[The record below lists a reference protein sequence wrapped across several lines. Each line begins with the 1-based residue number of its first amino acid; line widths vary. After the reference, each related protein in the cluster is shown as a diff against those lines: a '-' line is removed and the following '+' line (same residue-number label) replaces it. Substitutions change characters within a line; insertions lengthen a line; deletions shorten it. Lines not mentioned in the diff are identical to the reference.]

1 MRLLHLVLICV
12 GTDLAT
18 TVISRLSPGVERCGA
33 AQPPSAARR
42 FRLADQHRNS
52 VAFSD
57 LLDDFFAECDEHL
70 ADARQA
76 LLALEREAGRQPNRA
91 TLDTLFRAFHSLKGI
106 AGMVGLAAAEQ
117 QAHQLEERLRLLR
130 DEQQALTPATLAALE
145 SDARRLE
152 QTIAAF
158 QNGAEA
164 PAELVAAQPPAL
176 AADDP
181 AEQLWRVIFT
191 PAPALAQRGVDINSV
206 RERLGSFG
214 TIVEARPLVQPGAGL
229 RFEFVLR
236 APTGLGA
243 QASQAGWAGDGLLV
257 AAANAL
263 PAGRDGQAEPAAKA
277 TLAPANTVRI
287 GLERLDEL
295 MHMVGELVIS
305 RARLAQ
311 QIEQAAAS
319 LPVPAARAL
328 AETNQLIERQLRDLR
343 AGVLRARMVPI
354 EATFARLRFV
364 VRDLARQLGKQVQIE
379 LDGGA
384 TEIDKFVVE
393 RLHDPLLHLVR
404 NAASHGIEPAGER
417 LASGKPA
424 TGRLRLSASAAG
436 ELVTIT
442 VADDGQGIDTARVAE
457 RARARGL
464 IGPDELL
471 DDARLLRVLCAPGFS
486 TRDTADPISG
496 RGVGLDAV
504 MLAVRELGGALT
516 LTNQP
521 GQGACFRLELPLT
534 LAIID
539 ALIVRVS
546 GQAFAAPL
554 APVREVLQFRRDELI
569 AIERGLLLRWRGG
582 ALPLV
587 WLARRFGL
595 PDSGGKQLSALVIG
609 EGAGAAGLV
618 VDTIAQKREVVVRPI
633 ADRLAR
639 TPGIAGAT
647 ELGDGRVVLILDA
660 QALLEH
666 A

>member
-1 MRLLHLVLICV
+1 M
-12 GTDLAT
+12 
-18 TVISRLSPGVERCGA
+18 
-33 AQPPSAARR
+33 
-42 FRLADQHRNS
+42 ADQHRNS
-52 VAFSD
+52 TVFDD

-76 LLALEREAGRQPNRA
+76 LLALERGASNGRPDRA

-106 AGMVGLAAAEQ
+106 AGMVGLVAAEQ
-117 QAHQLEERLRLLR
+117 QAHQLEERLRQLR
-130 DEQQALTPATLAALE
+130 DEHYALTPATLAALE
-145 SDARRLE
+145 SDARALE

-158 QNGAEA
+158 QHGAEA
-164 PAELVAAQPPAL
+164 APAETPPPAPPTSL
-176 AADDP
+176 H
-181 AEQLWRVIFT
+181 AEQLWRVVFT
-191 PAPALAQRGVDINSV
+191 PAPTLAQRGIDINSV
-206 RERLGSFG
+206 RERLGGHG

-229 RFEFVLR
+229 RFEFILR
-236 APTGLGA
+236 APADLSA
-243 QASQAGWAGDGLLV
+243 EAAQAGWADDALQV
-257 AAANAL
+257 ALADAAPPTTA
-263 PAGRDGQAEPAAKA
+263 PAKA
-277 TLAPANTVRI
+277 EEPLAEQTLASANTVRI
-287 GLERLDEL
+287 GLDRLDEL

-305 RARLAQ
+305 RARLEQ
-311 QIEQAAAS
+311 QLEQAAAS

-328 AETNQLIERQLRDLR
+328 RETNQLIERQLRDLR

-354 EATFARLRFV
+354 EATFTRLRFV
-364 VRDLARQLGKQVQIE
+364 VRDLARQLGKQVQLE
-379 LDGGA
+379 LAGGA

-417 LASGKPA
+417 LAASKPA
-424 TGRLRLSASAAG
+424 AGTLRLSASAAG

-442 VADDGQGIDTARVAE
+442 VADDGRGIDTRRVAE

-464 IGPDELL
+464 LGADEAL

-504 MLAVRELGGALT
+504 LQAVRELGGTLALA
-516 LTNQP
+516 NQP

-539 ALIVRVS
+539 ALIVHVG

-554 APVREVLQFRRDELI
+554 APVREVIQFRRDELI
-569 AIERGLLLRWRGG
+569 AIERGQLLRWRGG

-587 WLARRFGL
+587 WLTRRFGL
-595 PDSGGKQLSALVIG
+595 PDSGAKRLGALVIG

-647 ELGDGRVVLILDA
+647 ELGDGRVVLILDP
-660 QALLEH
+660 QTLLEQ

>member
-1 MRLLHLVLICV
+1 M
-12 GTDLAT
+12 
-18 TVISRLSPGVERCGA
+18 
-33 AQPPSAARR
+33 
-42 FRLADQHRNS
+42 ADQHRNS

-76 LLALEREAGRQPNRA
+76 LLALEREAGERPNRA

-145 SDARRLE
+145 SDARALE
-152 QTIAAF
+152 QTIAVF
-158 QNGAEA
+158 QNGADA
-164 PAELVAAQPPAL
+164 PAEPVAAQPPAL

-181 AEQLWRVIFT
+181 AEQFWRVIFT

-206 RERLGSFG
+206 RARLGGFG

-236 APTGLGA
+236 APAGLGA

-257 AAANAL
+257 AAADAP
-263 PAGRDGQAEPAAKA
+263 PAERDGQAEPEPAAQA
-277 TLAPANTVRI
+277 TLTPANTVRI

-311 QIEQAAAS
+311 QIEQAATS

-354 EATFARLRFV
+354 EATFTRLRFV
-364 VRDLARQLGKQVQIE
+364 VRDLARQLGKQVQLE
-379 LDGGA
+379 LAGGA

-417 LASGKPA
+417 LAAGKPA
-424 TGRLRLSASAAG
+424 AGRLRLSASAAG

-442 VADDGQGIDTARVAE
+442 VADDGRGIDTARVAE
-457 RARARGL
+457 RARVRGL
-464 IGPDELL
+464 LGPDEPL

-504 MLAVRELGGALT
+504 MQTVRELGGTLA

-546 GQAFAAPL
+546 GQTFAAPL

-569 AIERGLLLRWRGG
+569 AIDRGLLLRWRGG

-595 PDSGGKQLSALVIG
+595 PDSGPERLSALVIG

-618 VDTIAQKREVVVRPI
+618 VDAIAQKREIVVRPI

-660 QALLEH
+660 QALLER